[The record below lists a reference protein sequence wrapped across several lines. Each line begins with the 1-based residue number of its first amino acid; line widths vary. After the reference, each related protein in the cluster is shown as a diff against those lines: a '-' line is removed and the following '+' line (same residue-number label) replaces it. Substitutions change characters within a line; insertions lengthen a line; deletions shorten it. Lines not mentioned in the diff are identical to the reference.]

1 MLRKGY
7 LNHIRTSL
15 TASDIPIEEIELEA
29 KFGYYK
35 RKRDR
40 EGYDFVSDVGWRKFK
55 ALKQQLLDRD
65 FVPIHQHITD
75 FIYKG
80 GIRKQVIIVE
90 DQGQVEKW
98 QRKTKWRHF
107 SDGPTFN
114 YGVRVTI
121 SQETDDI
128 TREEIAGLKRD
139 IVRTKD
145 RTSYYYNDFLR
156 IDMTEVS
163 TDENENITYEVEVEI
178 LKLYEGSLEE
188 KFQEFDKLLYHLF
201 QFIHDTLMLY
211 TKFEREELAR
221 FINTVLGEREG
232 VFLNYGMVANARN
245 LKIKDMVWGG
255 LIGNELGGELNP
267 YSVTHK
273 ADGLR
278 KFLVINKTGIWF
290 VYPRLEFN
298 LVYRFTSKRN
308 AGWLNGLILDGE
320 LIPKDDAH
328 RRVRDVMGRLE
339 AFEPVPGIEEYSRV
353 DRRKLK
359 FVPDAEYWFLVFDTL
374 ALSSNKD
381 IQRQP
386 HSERLKAAYQR
397 INEIHDI
404 ADNRRL
410 VISFKSFR
418 QISSPEQF
426 FPLMQQMFAEKNLL
440 PYEDD
445 GFIFTPEMAP
455 YNPIRYSRLSLRDRS
470 LVVQSDIC
478 KWKPVEKLTIDF
490 AIRHRRDGKID
501 LLSKGFGRKMIVFDG
516 TTYNPFDVNTMVSHD
531 HPLIAEHPTGAIL
544 EFAWDMENRIFI
556 PLKARPDKKDPN
568 HIEVAEDNWNMIHNP
583 VTEETLKGENFTLMK
598 KYHNRLK
605 RDLFRLS
612 RHNEKFLLDIG
623 SGKGG
628 DVDKWKRFD
637 KIVAVEPSAENIEE
651 LERRIHLH
659 KMENKVKVVQ
669 AGGEDT
675 EIIKEAVQDF
685 MGRKVDVISLM
696 MSMTFFWKT
705 SNMLEKLITTVDEN
719 LAKHGSIIFITM
731 DGDTVEEVFE
741 PYFPSYR
748 YNKLIF
754 NQTKEDEGYAVVKLQ
769 PRDEVKKD
777 KGRQV
782 WIYIQDSIVGKK
794 AKAIEPQFRNLPI
807 IRPPLSELVPIPIE
821 YTKLPIIFSPKRVP
835 PTKSPTSSSSSSSSS
850 ESKIVFQQEYLVHLM
865 DFERLLSKRRKIVSK
880 NVYRADRQMFL
891 TGSEKG
897 FSLMYSWG
905 IYEISEGRS
914 FLEDEY
920 RQYKLLKDIRSSI
933 IDNYEDS
940 DVILEQLS
948 YFLYAVS
955 ETYGNPITP
964 LSLSDPLTQDFL
976 ARLMD
981 NGIKEQVAME
991 IVQHIQ
997 KKMSH
1002 FLSHPSSA
1010 TFLQEEDIAR
1020 QGNVFTIGE
1029 ANFYIDPDRMSVIDS
1044 MLSEDT
1050 HQEKISKILAMLL
1063 RHYSIFHN
1071 LRPLHLPK
1079 DFYHLLAKKYKKNLI
1094 LDAYAT
1100 PLTAQMQILGEGEA
1114 QQYFASVSPGV
1125 DNPFGSVGFIQD
1137 LYLPDFPEIYTTIVS
1152 FPQLITNNMSA
1163 LARKYQKWLEVNPEN
1178 KFLRIIFFVPKIY
1191 EDEEF
1196 YIQSQRSKFLVFE
1209 TEIMFDQPFHVFIFE
1224 SPRTRGERYEDLFDI
1239 DFQSQQPQEELPRY
1253 VRDIIQDMKSEA
1265 ILYTQKEIYLSN
1277 E

>member
-35 RKRDR
+35 RKRNR

-80 GIRKQVIIVE
+80 GIRKQVIIIE
-90 DQGQVEKW
+90 DQGQVENW

-107 SDGPTFN
+107 SDGPAFN

-201 QFIHDTLMLY
+201 QFLHDTLMLY

-255 LIGNELGGELNP
+255 LIGNELGGELNQ
-267 YSVTHK
+267 YSITHK

-445 GFIFTPEMAP
+445 GFIFTPEIAP

-490 AIRHRRDGKID
+490 AIRHRGDGKID

-516 TTYNPFDVNTMVSHD
+516 TTYNPFDVNTMVSHG

-637 KIVAVEPSAENIEE
+637 KIVAVEPSAENIVE

-659 KMENKVKVVQ
+659 KMENKVRVVQ

-696 MSMTFFWKT
+696 MSLTFFWKT
-705 SNMLEKLITTVDEN
+705 SDMLEKLVTTVDEN

-748 YNKLIF
+748 YAKLIF

-769 PRDEVKKD
+769 PREEVKKD
-777 KGRQV
+777 QGRKV

-794 AKAIEPQFRNLPI
+794 VKTIEPQFRNLPI
-807 IRPPLSELVPIPIE
+807 IRPSLSELVPIPIE

-835 PTKSPTSSSSSSSSS
+835 PPTKSSTSTS
-850 ESKIVFQQEYLVHLM
+850 ESKIVFQQEFLVHLM
-865 DFERLLSKRRKIVSK
+865 DFERLLSQRRKIVSK
-880 NVYRADRQMFL
+880 KVYRADRQMFL

-920 RQYKLLKDIRSSI
+920 RQYKLLKDIRSFI

-940 DVILEQLS
+940 EVILEQLS
-948 YFLYAVS
+948 YFLYAVN

-964 LSLSDPLTQDFL
+964 LSLSDPLAQDFL
-976 ARLMD
+976 TRLMD
-981 NGIKEQVAME
+981 NGIKEHAATE

-1002 FLSHPSSA
+1002 FLTHPPST

-1079 DFYHLLAKKYKKNLI
+1079 DFYHLLAKKYKKDLI

-1100 PLTAQMQILGEGEA
+1100 PLTAQMQLLGEGEA
-1114 QQYFASVSPGV
+1114 QQYFASTSPGV

-1152 FPQLITNNMSA
+1152 FPQLITNDMSA

-1178 KFLRIIFFVPKIY
+1178 KFLRIISFVPKIY

-1209 TEIMFDQPFHVFIFE
+1209 TEIMLDQPFHVFIFE
-1224 SPRTRGERYEDLFDI
+1224 APRTRGERYEDLFEI
-1239 DFQSQQPQEELPRY
+1239 DFHSQESQEEELPRY
-1253 VRDIIQDMKSEA
+1253 VRDIIQDMKPEA
-1265 ILYTQKEIYLSN
+1265 IVYTQKETYLG
-1277 E
+1277 EE